1 MNSSNKLWHRLF
13 GVTCVFIFDFFF
25 LCALRSVRSLFVVWF
40 SVLGLAYRGLR
51 YPCVHFVGRP
61 RIKYLFVDDHTR
73 LWLKT
78 FENNG
83 KYANISIMIWKWW
96 EKRFSMVDK
105 SMYAS
110 SLASERWFFRWN
122 VTLRR
127 AVSVSVCVCVC
138 VYRCLELQLLTPVS
152 IWELLILCKPYRNR
166 FMLNL
171 LR

>member
-25 LCALRSVRSLFVVWF
+25 SVPFVRSVRYLLFGFRCWVWLIVGF
-40 SVLGLAYRGLR
+40 DIRVL
-51 YPCVHFVGRP
+51 HFVGRP

-83 KYANISIMIWKWW
+83 KNANISIMIWKWW

-127 AVSVSVCVCVC
+127 AVSVSVCVY
-138 VYRCLELQLLTPVS
+138 VYRCLVLQLLTPVS

>member
-83 KYANISIMIWKWW
+83 KNANISIMIWKWW

-127 AVSVSVCVCVC
+127 AVSVSVCVY